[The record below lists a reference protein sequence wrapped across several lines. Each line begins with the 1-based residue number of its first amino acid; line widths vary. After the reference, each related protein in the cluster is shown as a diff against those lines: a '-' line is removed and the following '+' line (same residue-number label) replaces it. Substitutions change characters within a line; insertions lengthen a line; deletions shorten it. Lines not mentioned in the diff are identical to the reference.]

1 MHGAHQLH
9 HGSDGGQRLLPFLE
23 DAVMLVAGQASV
35 PDILG
40 ALRRVLAELLD
51 AADERIHEIG
61 GPRAGL
67 YLDEDAAHLPRHE
80 LQRLHRA
87 GRGHDGE
94 EPVRVELVLGLP
106 RNARH
111 ERLVVEPQPFR
122 DALAVQRVAAKHAG
136 VHALAQ

>member
-1 MHGAHQLH
+1 
-9 HGSDGGQRLLPFLE
+9 
-23 DAVMLVAGQASV
+23 MLVAGQASV

-51 AADERIHEIG
+51 AVDERIHEVG
-61 GPRAGL
+61 GSRAGL
-67 YLDEDAAHLPRHE
+67 YLDEDAAHLSRHE

-111 ERLVVEPQPFR
+111 ERLVVEPQPLR
-122 DALAVQRVAAKHAG
+122 DALAVQRIAAKHAG